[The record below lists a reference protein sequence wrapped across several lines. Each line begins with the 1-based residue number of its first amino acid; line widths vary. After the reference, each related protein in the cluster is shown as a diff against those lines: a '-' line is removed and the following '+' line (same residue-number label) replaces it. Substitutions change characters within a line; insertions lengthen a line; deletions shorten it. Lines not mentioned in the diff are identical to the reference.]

1 MCVVVKYP
9 RDNVTYPA
17 ATAVIVVHS
26 TDLSL
31 LCTTGDC
38 YGLHG
43 DLVAFLHDMYRS
55 RHGISISL
63 SHTDTLPTLS
73 DSITAHFYVLF
84 CVLCSCAVLK

>member
-38 YGLHG
+38 YVLHG
-43 DLVAFLHDMYRS
+43 DLVAFLDDVS
-55 RHGISISL
+55 
-63 SHTDTLPTLS
+63 
-73 DSITAHFYVLF
+73 V
-84 CVLCSCAVLK
+84 